1 MKLFEYIF
9 KVLVYIYIKEI
20 FFVIVGNN
28 ILMVKEDNLFENIK
42 WERELILF

>member
-1 MKLFEYIF
+1 MKSFEYIF
-9 KVLVYIYIKEI
+9 KVWFMYIKEI